1 MVLYGLVT
9 DELKILTNVY
19 NSCIPTHQY
28 KVAEWKGTTAIKG
41 SIWKRDTH
49 EISDKVKI
57 LMDMYLNMKYLIT
70 KD

>member
-1 MVLYGLVT
+1 MVT

-70 KD
+70 RD